1 MVKAGHVGHDG
12 SFIRLGGIDDICG
25 IDREERSK
33 VKGREAERMMTMN
46 AGHSVCFMFALVKL

>member
-25 IDREERSK
+25 IDREERSRLK
-33 VKGREAERMMTMN
+33 EGRQR
-46 AGHSVCFMFALVKL
+46 G